1 MWIKIEDVF
10 ELGKSRRLVFLKLSS
25 GEWQSREV
33 GKSRN
38 GKPIREVLLES
49 LPHELQLKWAQM
61 NAPDAAVET
70 TEAESSLT
78 TEISNEKRLTNA
90 LLRYPI
96 STKADELDVRG
107 AMLAEAQRL
116 QEIADQYEAINPK
129 RIKNADGRHEFVAAV
144 WRLCDEAV
152 CTNRVVLA
160 VEPKRAKR
168 PSPLTLDG
176 WARKSKT
183 EGLLTFI
190 RNSATVGA
198 NDGRKASFS
207 ALAVEWTNN
216 SWRNYA
222 SPRHLYKALK
232 KKSRAEKWQIPSES
246 YFYRKFSNLPAIVTT
261 KIYQG
266 EKAYTSRYAPFVPRD
281 YRDLEALQV
290 LCGDHSVRD
299 VTVMLPS
306 GEITRPWLTIWYDL
320 RTGLIW
326 GWHLDLTPSANTI
339 GLAYVN
345 GVQNFGAQPLSRP
358 DDGFHSYLQTDQ
370 GRDYRS
376 KTMTGQTLL
385 FKNAARIEGGLN
397 ALCTQR
403 KVGFID
409 EMGLKHLMARG
420 YNGREKAV
428 ERVFRDVSDW
438 EQNYFQAEY
447 CGRDA
452 KNKPDAWVK
461 AWLRHNKLLKKF
473 GGDSEYLKNESP
485 FILFNDYRENL
496 AGFIN
501 EFNNIEHKKP
511 VLGGAKIVPMDEYQ
525 RLYTTRYEI
534 SNDALALLLMK
545 ADKRK
550 IGKDGIQMFQS
561 HWYFLHEAMS
571 EFKGQ
576 ECEIRYSDG
585 DYSRIWAI
593 LPNAQIVEAGLITPS
608 SILNPNKKTMET
620 VKRQQNHERNVIRD
634 FRFIQESNFR
644 GESAEDRVAQLT
656 NPAEIE
662 DQREKI
668 AVGDSPRIHN
678 LTRFDTPKISSA
690 PKPKVST
697 EQVGRAE
704 VIDIF
709 RANEREKTKIKEEW
723 ED

>member
-1 MWIKIEDVF
+1 MWLKISEV
-10 ELGKSRRLVFLKLSS
+10 EQLGIFKPRWVRQKIQNGEWKSRETAER
-25 GEWQSREV
+25 G
-33 GKSRN
+33 RN
-38 GKPIREVLLES
+38 GKPIREIELTS
-49 LPHELQLKWAQM
+49 LPHDLQVRWATM
-61 NAPDAAVET
+61 NAPDAKVET
-70 TEAESSLT
+70 PDEASSLT
-78 TEISNEKRLTNA
+78 TEVSQEKRLMNA
-90 LLRYPI
+90 LLRFGMP
-96 STKADELDVRG
+96 VRE
-107 AMLAEAQRL
+107 ALLAEAQRL
-116 QEIADQYEAINPK
+116 MEIVNRYEAINPK
-129 RIKNADGRHEFVAAV
+129 RVKNAAGKHEFVPTV
-144 WRLCDEAV
+144 HLLCDEAV
-152 CTNRVVLA
+152 CTNQIVLA

-176 WARKSKT
+176 WARKVVT

-190 RNSATVGA
+190 RNSPTVGT

-207 ALAVEWTNN
+207 ALAVEWTNSN
-216 SWRNYA
+216 WRNHP
-222 SPRHLYKALK
+222 SPRHLYKALVK
-232 KKSRAEKWQIPSES
+232 KAKKESWQIPSES
-246 YFYRKFSNLPAIVTT
+246 FFYRKYTNLPAIVQT
-261 KIYQG
+261 KIFVG
-266 EKAYTSRYAPFVPRD
+266 EKAYTSKYAPFVPRD

-299 VTVMLPS
+299 VTVMLPN
-306 GEITRPWLTIWYDL
+306 GEITRPWLTVWYDL

-326 GWHLDLTPSANTI
+326 GWHLDLTPSTNTI

-358 DDGFHSYLQTDQ
+358 DDNFHSYLQTDQ

-376 KTMTGQTLL
+376 KTMTGKTLE
-385 FKNAARIEGGLN
+385 FGKAAKVEGGLN
-397 ALCTQR
+397 VLCTQR
-403 KVGFID
+403 KVGFIE

-461 AWLRHNKLLKKF
+461 AWHRHDKLYKQFGANSEFLK
-473 GGDSEYLKNESP
+473 SESP
-485 FILFNDYRENL
+485 FILFDDYRENL

-501 EFNNIEHKKP
+501 EFNNIEHKKA
-511 VLGGAKIVPMDEYQ
+511 VLGGAKIIPMQEYE

-534 SNDALALLLMK
+534 SDDALALLLMK

-550 IGKDGIQMFQS
+550 IQKDGIQMFQS

-576 ECEIRYSDG
+576 EVEIRYSDG

-593 LPNAQIVEAGLITPS
+593 LPNAQIVEASLITPS
-608 SILNPNKKTMET
+608 SILNPNKKTMEA

-634 FRFIQESNFR
+634 FRFIQSSNWR
-644 GESAEDRVAQLT
+644 GENAEDRVAQLI
-656 NPAEIE
+656 NPAEVE
-662 DQREKI
+662 EMPMKI
-668 AVGDSPRIHN
+668 AVNDAPRIHN
-678 LTRFDTPKISSA
+678 LTRFDTPKIGA
-690 PKPKVST
+690 FKAKQVST
-697 EQVGRAE
+697 EQVESAE
-704 VIDIF
+704 IIDIF
-709 RANEREKTKIKEEW
+709 RKPERAKIKEEW

>member
-1 MWIKIEDVF
+1 MWLKF
-10 ELGKSRRLVFLKLSS
+10 EEVEQLEITPQWIRKKVNSGDWKSRETGQR
-25 GEWQSREV
+25 G
-33 GKSRN
+33 RN
-38 GKPIREVLLES
+38 GKVIREVLLES

-61 NAPDAAVET
+61 QKPAIEPADDG
-70 TEAESSLT
+70 SLT
-78 TEISNEKRLTNA
+78 IESISNERRLTEA
-90 LLRYPI
+90 LTRYAPNLRVAFL
-96 STKADELDVRG
+96 S
-107 AMLAEAQRL
+107 EAQRL
-116 QEIADQYEAINPK
+116 SEIVARYISINPK
-129 RIKNADGRHEFVAAV
+129 RLKNADGKHEFVAEV
-144 WRLCDEAV
+144 HRLCRETI
-152 CTNRVVLA
+152 CTNQEILK
-160 VEPKRAKR
+160 VEPSRAEAA
-168 PSPLTLDG
+168 SPFTLDG
-176 WARKSKT
+176 WARKFKET
-183 EGLLTFI
+183 GLLAFL
-190 RNSATVGA
+190 RQSAKQSIA
-198 NDGRKASFS
+198 DGRKAEMSVE
-207 ALAVEWTNN
+207 AVEWVNK
-216 SWRNYA
+216 SWRNFA
-222 SPRHLYKALK
+222 SPRGLYKAACK
-232 KKSRAEKWQIPSES
+232 KARQHKWKIPSES
-246 YFYRKFSNLPAIVTT
+246 FFYRKYSNLPAIVSTQ
-261 KIYQG
+261 IYQG
-266 EKAYTSRYAPFVPRD
+266 EKAYTSRFAPFVPRD

-306 GEITRPWLTIWYDL
+306 GEITRPWLTVWYDL

-376 KTMTGQTLL
+376 KTMTGQTLV

-403 KVGFID
+403 KVGFIQ

-438 EQNYFQAEY
+438 EQNHFQAEY

-461 AWLRHNKLLKKF
+461 AWHRHHKLLKKF
-473 GGDSEYLKNESP
+473 GGNSEFLKSESP
-485 FILFNDYRENL
+485 FILFDDYRENL

-501 EFNNIEHKKP
+501 EFNNIEHKRA
-511 VLGGAKIVPMDEYQ
+511 VLGGAKIVPAQEYQ

-550 IGKDGIQMFQS
+550 IQKDGIQMFQS

-576 ECEIRYSDG
+576 EVEIRYSDG

-608 SILNPNKKTMET
+608 SLLNPNKKTMET

-644 GESAEDRVAQLT
+644 GESAEDRVAQLI
-656 NPAEIE
+656 NPAEVE
-662 DQREKI
+662 TEREKI
-668 AVGDSPRIHN
+668 AVNDSPRIHN
-678 LTRFDTPKISSA
+678 LTRFDTPKINASA
-690 PKPKVST
+690 KPRVSA
-697 EQVGRAE
+697 EQVEKAE

-709 RANEREKTKIKEEW
+709 RGYEKGKIKDEW